1 MAEVCWVDIDGS
13 ADRSSPD
20 FQVGA
25 IAYEMD
31 DKERVERVKQ
41 TTSFQSFVD
50 TKSWL
55 DKEWKTLGLDECW
68 NEVYLN
74 RQIGEGEDALQ
85 IRLRMELISPEDS
98 DEPFSLHDPNNQP
111 KLLAL
116 QVNEDETVQILTFG
130 MAVCYREFDRAE
142 VSQVWS
148 ILFKENLTFDAL
160 YELFE
165 FGINGD

>member
-1 MAEVCWVDIDGS
+1 MVEWCWVDIDGS

-25 IAYEMD
+25 IAYEID

-85 IRLRMELISPEDS
+85 IRLRMELISSEDS

>member
-1 MAEVCWVDIDGS
+1 
-13 ADRSSPD
+13 
-20 FQVGA
+20 
-25 IAYEMD
+25 MD

-85 IRLRMELISPEDS
+85 IRLRMELISSEDS

-165 FGINGD
+165 FGIKGD

>member
-1 MAEVCWVDIDGS
+1 MVEWCWVDIDGS

-85 IRLRMELISPEDS
+85 IRLRMELISSEDS

>member
-1 MAEVCWVDIDGS
+1 MVEWYWVDIDGS
-13 ADRSSPD
+13 ADRSSPE
-20 FQVGA
+20 FEVGA

-31 DKERVERVKQ
+31 VDEKVERVKQ

-50 TKSWL
+50 TKFWL

-74 RQIGEGEDALQ
+74 RQIGEGEDALK

-98 DEPFSLHDPNNQP
+98 DEPFDINDTDNQP
-111 KLLAL
+111 RLLDL
-116 QVNEDETVQILTFG
+116 QVNEDGTVQILTFG
-130 MAVCYREFDRAE
+130 MAACYREFDRAE
-142 VSQVWS
+142 VPQVWS
-148 ILFKENLTFDAL
+148 VLFQENLSFDDL

-165 FGINGD
+165 FGIKGD

>member
-13 ADRSSPD
+13 ADRSSPE

-31 DKERVERVKQ
+31 VDEKVERVKQ
-41 TTSFQSFVD
+41 TTTFQSFAD

-55 DKEWKTLGLDECW
+55 DKEWKVLGLDECW

-74 RQIGEGEDALQ
+74 RQIGEGDDALQ

-98 DEPFSLHDPNNQP
+98 DEPFDINDTDNQP
-111 KLLAL
+111 RLVAL
-116 QVNEDETVQILTFG
+116 QVNDDETMQILTFG
-130 MAVCYREFDRAE
+130 MAVGVREFERAE

-148 ILFKENLTFDAL
+148 ILFKENLTFDDL
-160 YELFE
+160 YELLE